1 MLSQLL
7 RLKSHLL
14 IPPILLWRSSSHP
27 NIVICFIVISTYH
40 ILYSSVLQ
48 RKTFE
53 QHLRHEYFFAFSQ
66 AFVQHSISLIFNALC
81 LINLY
86 AKYYYFTTKIRLRSF
101 LSWEQT
107 FFLVRWNLCAHD
119 KKYFRSWAHTPAAK
133 LSADNVRS
141 CRLQYKILLV
151 CFQSIFGEVADGW
164 LCSVKDKQPPQPGEA
179 PIRSFA

>member
-7 RLKSHLL
+7 RLKSYLL

-27 NIVICFIVISTYH
+27 NAVICFIVISTYH

-86 AKYYYFTTKIRLRSF
+86 AKYYYFTTKIRLRSL

-107 FFLVRWNLCAHD
+107 FF
-119 KKYFRSWAHTPAAK
+119 SWDETFALTIK
-133 LSADNVRS
+133 STFDRE
-141 CRLQYKILLV
+141 RTR
-151 CFQSIFGEVADGW
+151 
-164 LCSVKDKQPPQPGEA
+164 PPQ
-179 PIRSFA
+179 SFRLIMSGSAGFNIKFFSYASGFFFESDWWLVMFNEG